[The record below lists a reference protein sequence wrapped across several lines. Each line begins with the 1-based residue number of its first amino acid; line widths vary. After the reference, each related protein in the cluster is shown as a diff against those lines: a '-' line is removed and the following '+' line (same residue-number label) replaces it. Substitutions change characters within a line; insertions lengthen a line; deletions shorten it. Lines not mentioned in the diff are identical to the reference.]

1 MLGGGIVLKALH
13 MIPIPSMTQMAMA
26 MAMAIMTMTMTMSQ
40 DEIGRFWPGSK
51 STPAPDGEE
60 VPMQTMQ
67 HQNSGLPDTFYDEI
81 PSLEGFGK
89 LGPIGFSKTSGNET
103 TIVSLGPKGSETEIF
118 KKDASGL
125 LKKITDNFKTF
136 LRPDCSR

>member
-1 MLGGGIVLKALH
+1 
-13 MIPIPSMTQMAMA
+13 
-26 MAMAIMTMTMTMSQ
+26 
-40 DEIGRFWPGSK
+40 
-51 STPAPDGEE
+51 
-60 VPMQTMQ
+60 MQTMQ
-67 HQNSGLPDTFYDEI
+67 HQKSRLPDTFYDEI

-125 LKKITDNFKTF
+125 LKKFTDNFKTSLGPEAESLIAQDNKEIREARQS
-136 LRPDCSR
+136 LRESEKQLKEAEKLSS